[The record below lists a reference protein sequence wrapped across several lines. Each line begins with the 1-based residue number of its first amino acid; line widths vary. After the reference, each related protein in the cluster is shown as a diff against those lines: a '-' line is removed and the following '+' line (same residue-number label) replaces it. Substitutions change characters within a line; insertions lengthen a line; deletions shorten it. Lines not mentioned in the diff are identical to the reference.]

1 MADGFLLSE
10 RGFVEAG
17 FLVGLY
23 VFRPLNEA
31 VGRVREVPELE
42 NEEDVLTGE
51 NIYDAL
57 ENRGDEPRDP
67 LLTVSE
73 QNEHAV
79 RDTDRGRAG
88 VEVADDIL
96 ERVVPT
102 EEVGRDVE
110 SGEEPADDNS
120 PDDDAGDDE
129 DGGETG
135 ELSDLGEVFLL
146 LVGMLVPVD
155 EADDVDRKPEEE
167 GRRHGREAVGEQN
180 ADEYL
185 NDFDEDRDD
194 EVPLGLLRDEQF
206 AEDVEEGVG
215 EVERHYD
222 AALDAVDI
230 LLRKYDGADR
240 RQDEDREEPD
250 FLIEREVVPEVAR
263 AFCEWF
269 LCGFCVCD

>member
-1 MADGFLLSE
+1 MLSE
-10 RGFVEAG
+10 RGLVELS

-31 VGRVREVPELE
+31 IGRVREVPELQDE
-42 NEEDVLTGE
+42 KHVLTGE
-51 NIYDAL
+51 DVDDPL

-73 QNEHAV
+73 QDEHTV

-135 ELSDLGEVFLL
+135 ELSDLGEVVLL

-155 EADDVDRKPEEE
+155 EADDVDREPEEE
-167 GRRHGREAVGEQN
+167 GRRHGREAVGEQD

-230 LLRKYDGADR
+230 LLRKDDGADR

-250 FLIEREVVPEVAR
+250 FLIE
-263 AFCEWF
+263 
-269 LCGFCVCD
+269 